1 MKKINLLMILLLLS
15 ITACGDKETPSKK
28 GVVKTDIIKT
38 GSANI
43 KNKKSAKVIES
54 ANIFEAVKNKDLK
67 AVQKFIANGADI
79 NFKEDRGD
87 TVLMLASATGQ
98 IDIVKYLVENG
109 ADINLYEF
117 RGSTAISEASR
128 KGHLELVKY
137 LVENGADVNIGSG
150 DNINTALMWASGN
163 GHFEIVKYLV
173 ENKANV
179 HSEAEEGATAVS
191 VASSQEITDYL
202 VANGA
207 IDNSVEYDEYDEYGM
222 GTSILNYA
230 SEGNL
235 KKVKECIAIGA
246 NINVQD
252 NDGQTALI
260 VASGKGYLEIVT
272 YLVENGANLT
282 IANNKGYTAL
292 TYAVAQ
298 EKLEIVTYLESLD

>member
-1 MKKINLLMILLLLS
+1 MRKTTALMILLLLS
-15 ITACGDKETPSKK
+15 ISACGDNETQTKK
-28 GVVKTDIIKT
+28 DVVKTPITEARTVK
-38 GSANI
+38 A
-43 KNKKSAKVIES
+43 KKLVES
-54 ANIFEAVKNKDLK
+54 TTLFEAVKNKDLK
-67 AVQKFIANGADI
+67 AVQKFIENGADV

-98 IDIVKYLVENG
+98 IDLVKYLVENG
-109 ADINLYEF
+109 ADVNLYEF

-128 KGHLELVKY
+128 KGHLEVVRY
-137 LVENGADVNIGSG
+137 LVENGANVNIGSG

-163 GHFEIVKYLV
+163 DHFEIVKYLV
-173 ENKANV
+173 ENKADV

-191 VASSQEITDYL
+191 VSSSQEITDYL

-235 KKVKECIAIGA
+235 KKVIECIVIGA

-272 YLVENGANLT
+272 FLVENGANLT

-292 TYAVAQ
+292 TAAVEQ
-298 EKLEIVTYLESLD
+298 ERLEVIKYLESLD